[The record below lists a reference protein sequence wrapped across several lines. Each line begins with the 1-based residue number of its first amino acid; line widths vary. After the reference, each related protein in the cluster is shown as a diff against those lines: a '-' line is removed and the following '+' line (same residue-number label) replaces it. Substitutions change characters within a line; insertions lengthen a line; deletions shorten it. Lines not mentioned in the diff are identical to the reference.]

1 MIVAD
6 AHYIIMEFFP
16 SHEFC
21 KTKTGYYF
29 SNTPKTTSDIEKTTS
44 YVEKTISDIEKFIS
58 DIIFAPCNIWGK

>member
-21 KTKTGYYF
+21 KTKTCYYF

-44 YVEKTISDIEKFIS
+44 DVEKIIS
-58 DIIFAPCNIWGK
+58 DIIKTTSDLFSPLANR